1 MLPTFKTY
9 LRYHPSFNNN
19 DYIVSTAMINPQNI
33 IIVG

>member
-9 LRYHPSFNNN
+9 LGYHPSFNNN